1 MLGACVGPQNEA
13 ARREGARFYP
23 PKPQTPRAVAL
34 GTLRGA
40 AAPSSTEIQLSLFLF
55 GSEPIPPLTIA
66 DPAGLAT
73 HGNSVWICDSALNTV
88 FRWDA
93 REDKVVEEKID
104 PSPERPYAI
113 DVTPGGERLLCDRR
127 GVRRIDNE
135 GRTLVTYPWTG
146 STYKPGGVLAVD
158 DTVWVTNLAA
168 NRIEVFDMAS
178 GKHLRSIGEWGR
190 GHGQFN
196 LPRNL
201 ARTQDG
207 KICVVDML
215 NNRVQIL
222 DPDGTWV
229 RDIGR
234 PGDSIGSFGRPK
246 DVAVGPDGTIFVTD
260 AFSQRVHAFSRQG
273 APLLAFGDPG
283 SGIGE
288 LTVPSGI
295 TISKDGPRTSY
306 PLPPDEEAAYYIM
319 VAEQLNEPGIR
330 VYAWLRAPEGGEAG
344 GSAVSIPGQSRHQP
358 RQWPGPNPHWK
369 SAECMSCHKTEGGQ
383 IQPVPLETSD
393 ALCLS
398 CHDGVK
404 APADPHPIGRK
415 ATTELV
421 TTPPDWPTVQG
432 TVGCLTCHDIQRH
445 CSAEAKR
452 PEVNSI
458 LLRGY
463 DPQRPL
469 EYCANCH
476 RSDLGGRFSPHRQRD
491 ATGRIREDAC
501 LFCHTKQPDVPEDG
515 RRRFEP
521 HLRVESSALC
531 LNCHTRHWDLSPLGH
546 VDRPVTPRIRH
557 WMLVRELSLTH
568 DAAPAEL
575 AALAEKSTRQPARL
589 PLGYD
594 SKVTCYTCHNPHYMG
609 LFPPDSELG
618 ALASDAQDRRSALRT
633 NWIDLCSECHQR

>member
-1 MLGACVGPQNEA
+1 
-13 ARREGARFYP
+13 
-23 PKPQTPRAVAL
+23 
-34 GTLRGA
+34 
-40 AAPSSTEIQLSLFLF
+40 
-55 GSEPIPPLTIA
+55 
-66 DPAGLAT
+66 
-73 HGNSVWICDSALNTV
+73 
-88 FRWDA
+88 
-93 REDKVVEEKID
+93 
-104 PSPERPYAI
+104 
-113 DVTPGGERLLCDRR
+113 
-127 GVRRIDNE
+127 
-135 GRTLVTYPWTG
+135 
-146 STYKPGGVLAVD
+146 
-158 DTVWVTNLAA
+158 
-168 NRIEVFDMAS
+168 
-178 GKHLRSIGEWGR
+178 
-190 GHGQFN
+190 
-196 LPRNL
+196 
-201 ARTQDG
+201 
-207 KICVVDML
+207 
-215 NNRVQIL
+215 
-222 DPDGTWV
+222 
-229 RDIGR
+229 
-234 PGDSIGSFGRPK
+234 
-246 DVAVGPDGTIFVTD
+246 
-260 AFSQRVHAFSRQG
+260 
-273 APLLAFGDPG
+273 
-283 SGIGE
+283 
-288 LTVPSGI
+288 
-295 TISKDGPRTSY
+295 
-306 PLPPDEEAAYYIM
+306 M